1 MGWRVTIGLVRKD
14 GYMGTE
20 NSGGQP
26 SWSGGGTQG
35 PVPEAEGGRLRTSQQ
50 PGGRGHSEAL
60 KTRI

>member
-1 MGWRVTIGLVRKD
+1 MGWRVTIGLFRKD

-35 PVPEAEGGRLRTSQQ
+35 PVPEAERGRLRISQQ
-50 PGGRGHSEAL
+50 PGGP
-60 KTRI
+60 